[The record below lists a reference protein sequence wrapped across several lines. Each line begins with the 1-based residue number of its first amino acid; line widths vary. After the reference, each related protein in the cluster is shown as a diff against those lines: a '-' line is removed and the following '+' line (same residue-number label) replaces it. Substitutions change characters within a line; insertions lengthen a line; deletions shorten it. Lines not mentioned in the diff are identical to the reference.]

1 MACPLQGQY
10 ALWPGFTKPRGMLVA
25 NRFRRDIPDSSIPQ
39 PTSHSEL
46 SEFDTSRP
54 GNEDWKRGVRV
65 GDHVVL
71 MSVFSLDSGASVMR
85 STS

>member
-1 MACPLQGQY
+1 
-10 ALWPGFTKPRGMLVA
+10 MLVA

-65 GDHVVL
+65 GDHIVL
-71 MSVFSLDSGASVMR
+71 MSVFLSLEPGASVIR
-85 STS
+85 STSQALVSASRG